1 MDKTTLVDA
10 ICEREWQMFSQVQNN
25 GGPASCQQDAQ
36 GFKRMRTC
44 QFAAWDTATLAL
56 YLEDLDRAGAE
67 GRNLPMEKYAWM
79 MERTHPDEFAALADD
94 LPPLTQE
101 QRDII
106 TAIVRVQVDWEAA
119 VDTRFPHVRAGG
131 RPLRSAQDA
140 PGVTSFE
147 TYLEGELKSYSLATL
162 QSYLAHVQR
171 VEAEGGNLAL
181 DVAEHTARA
190 YGFASLADMEQHLA
204 DKRSGRAR

>member
-44 QFAAWDTATLAL
+44 QFAAWDVATLAL

-79 MERTHPDEFAALADD
+79 MESTHPGEFAAIRDS
-94 LPPLTQE
+94 LPALSRE
-101 QRDII
+101 QLDCIA
-106 TAIVRVQVDWEAA
+106 AIVPQVVDWEAA
-119 VDTRFPHVRAGG
+119 VDEAFPHVRAGG
-131 RPLRSAQDA
+131 RPLRKAQDT
-140 PGVTSFE
+140 PYVTSFE
-147 TYLEGELKSYSLATL
+147 TYLEGELKTFSLATL
-162 QSYLAHVQR
+162 QSYLAHLRQVQQN
-171 VEAEGGNLAL
+171 GGNMAL
-181 DVAEHTARA
+181 EVAEHTAHA
-190 YGFASLADMEQHLA
+190 YGFVTLEAMEQYQATRKQGH
-204 DKRSGRAR
+204 